1 MSSELRT
8 AVVSIFAGFIGAII
22 GAIAS
27 IGTTYMHLGS
37 ERTKLQI
44 QSVSIGQKAF
54 QKKAERLFGET
65 SDLVS
70 FFDTNNTF
78 EIREA
83 KEHIAKARRAVF
95 EFAVYASPEMTF
107 EAANAI
113 EAINIAITAEDRQ
126 QLTLALRKIKD
137 TSTEMITLIYK
148 ERINYKKQHT
158 ELLK

>member
-8 AVVSIFAGFIGAII
+8 AVFSIFAGFIGAII

-27 IGTTYMHLGS
+27 IGTTSMHLKS

-44 QSVSIGQKAF
+44 QSVSTDRKTF

-83 KEHIAKARRAVF
+83 KAHIAKARRAVF
-95 EFAVYASPEMTF
+95 EFAVYASPEMTLKAF
-107 EAANAI
+107 NAI
-113 EAINIAITAEDRQ
+113 ETINIAITAEDRH
-126 QLTLALRKIKD
+126 QLTSALRTIKD
-137 TSTEMITLIYK
+137 TSKEMITFFYK
-148 ERINYKKQHT
+148 ERIIYEKKHT